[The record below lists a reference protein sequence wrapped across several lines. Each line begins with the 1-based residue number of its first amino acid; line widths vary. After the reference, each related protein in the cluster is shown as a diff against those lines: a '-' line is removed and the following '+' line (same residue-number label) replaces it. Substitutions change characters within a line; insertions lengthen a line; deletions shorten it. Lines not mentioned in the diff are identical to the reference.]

1 MVIIWELH
9 QTLLKINWR
18 WLDVIACS
26 QKPLLLMLMMV
37 LLIMKARVLLLHE
50 VTWSICS
57 NEIRGRSWGAPS
69 TSSAASKSK
78 NVTGLMI
85 KILWVPNVG
94 QTKDHARSVVVGV
107 VGVLSV
113 GKVVTWQRSQ
123 RSWVSRTLLSQR
135 VTEGSMCNET
145 VSPAPHQK
153 QKEE

>member
-1 MVIIWELH
+1 
-9 QTLLKINWR
+9 
-18 WLDVIACS
+18 
-26 QKPLLLMLMMV
+26 
-37 LLIMKARVLLLHE
+37 
-50 VTWSICS
+50 
-57 NEIRGRSWGAPS
+57 
-69 TSSAASKSK
+69 
-78 NVTGLMI
+78 MI

-145 VSPAPHQK
+145 ISPVTQNKKIILVISFIMESIGSSDKLSDKIKRHILGK
-153 QKEE
+153 MKEQSIYK